1 MHAEGLAEVRG
12 LQGLGVYPSSSG
24 SLGVGAETVDG

>member
-1 MHAEGLAEVRG
+1 MRAEGPAEGRG

-24 SLGVGAETVDG
+24 SLGVGAEMVDG